1 LKEIIERLSVKPFSI
16 VGHRGA
22 AKEKPENTLISFEYA
37 IELGVEI
44 VECDVRETKD
54 GELIISHDE
63 NLKRLIGIDV
73 KISDLNLE
81 EIKRFR
87 IENEPI
93 PTLKEVL
100 ALVQNKCGLFIEIKE
115 PPSTE
120 KVIKAIK
127 ETTKSTDWL
136 AVISFYEEALKL
148 VKTIDPKITTGL
160 IYSKPPGKIIEA
172 KKLKCE
178 LVLPSWKLSTEKAVS
193 FAHKLK
199 LKVVSWTVDDD
210 TSLQKCLNAKSDAIA
225 TDIPSWLIE
234 ERKKLV

>member
-37 IELGVEI
+37 IELGIEI

-127 ETTKSTDWL
+127 ETTNSTDWL

-193 FAHKLK
+193 F
-199 LKVVSWTVDDD
+199 VIS
-210 TSLQKCLNAKSDAIA
+210 
-225 TDIPSWLIE
+225 
-234 ERKKLV
+234 